1 MKIRTCFFDMG
12 NVLVHFSHQLMVHNL
27 AGVSGLS
34 VVEVER
40 FLFQDQ
46 WQWFMERGERTED
59 EFCVELSRR
68 AGNVLEPAA
77 VCHAAANIFQLN
89 SDIIPILR
97 QLKTRGMRLVLLSN
111 TSLTHIRFI
120 ERHFDVLEFMDDR
133 VTSFEVGA
141 MKPELPIFKAALAKA
156 NCPPEECFYTDD
168 IETYTSQAQSMGI
181 QTHTFTSAERLKSAL
196 ETIGVLGGDDA

>member
-12 NVLVHFSHQLMVHNL
+12 NVLVYFSHQLMVRNI

-34 VVEVER
+34 DSDVER

-46 WQWFMERGERTED
+46 WQWFMERGQRTEA
-59 EFCVELSRR
+59 EFCDELSSR
-68 AGNVLEPAA
+68 AGKILEPTA

-89 SDIIPILR
+89 SDIIPVLR
-97 QLKTRGMRLVLLSN
+97 QLKTAGIRLVLLSN

-120 ERHFDVLEFMDDR
+120 EQNFDVLDFMDER

-141 MKPELPIFKAALAKA
+141 MKPDLSIFQAALAKA
-156 NCPPEECFYTDD
+156 LCPPEECFYTDD
-168 IETYTSQAQSMGI
+168 IEAYTHTAQSLGI
-181 QTHTFTSAERLKSAL
+181 QTHTFTSTDRLKAAL
-196 ETIGVLGGDDA
+196 ETNGVPG